1 MSSDQITG
9 IPVGNEAGN
18 TKSPILTLLTHV
30 QGEQMLILNMK
41 RVSFI
46 NVSYIYIVSVF
57 VMLHVVVLP
66 ERDWSLPYCNSLV
79 SAMSN

>member
-1 MSSDQITG
+1 MSSDQFSG

-57 VMLHVVVLP
+57 VMLHVP
-66 ERDWSLPYCNSLV
+66 ERD
-79 SAMSN
+79 